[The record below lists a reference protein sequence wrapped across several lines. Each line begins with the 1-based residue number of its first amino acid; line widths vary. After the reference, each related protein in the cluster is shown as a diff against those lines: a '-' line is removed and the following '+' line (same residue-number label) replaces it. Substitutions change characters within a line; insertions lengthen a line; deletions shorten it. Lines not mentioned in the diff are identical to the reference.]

1 MYILGLRKLS
11 GVPCSQQQQPY
22 AVLAWITLTICSR
35 PVVYILISKGY
46 GFVQGSLAKGQ
57 FTLDTCLLN
66 EFFPLFGFQ
75 SIFKVEMFWK
85 ALYKETFF

>member
-1 MYILGLRKLS
+1 MFPKSNTTDRTSCMYILGLRKLS

-57 FTLDTCLLN
+57 FTLDTTVDIMSGIIKLKLSLLC
-66 EFFPLFGFQ
+66 
-75 SIFKVEMFWK
+75 
-85 ALYKETFF
+85 